1 MPERG
6 AGPVL
11 ILIPG
16 LLNDADLWRDQ
27 VAALS
32 SRFDVRVADITRGET
47 MAALV
52 DAVFALAE
60 GPVSVAGFSMGGYV
74 AQAMLKRSPERIT
87 RLALLDTA
95 FRPDTPE
102 RAAERA
108 HLTRLATASGKFL
121 GIGDRLLKTYL
132 APDHAADP
140 AMADRVK
147 AMTQRLGAE
156 VFIRQ
161 SGVVRE
167 DGEAVLRAYAGP
179 TLVLCGEVD
188 QITPLP
194 GHREM
199 AAMIPGAELVIAPGC
214 GHLTPIEA
222 PALVSEALNR
232 WMERV

>member
-1 MPERG
+1 MPRS
-6 AGPVL
+6 PL

-32 SRFDVRVADITRGET
+32 ERFEVRVADITRGET

-52 DAVFALAE
+52 DTVFALTE
-60 GPVSVAGFSMGGYV
+60 GPVSVAGFSLGGYV
-74 AQAMLKRSPERIT
+74 AQAMLMRHPERIA
-87 RLALLDTA
+87 RLALLDTG

-132 APDHAADP
+132 AAEHAANP
-140 AMADRVK
+140 EMAERVK

-161 SGVVRE
+161 SGLLRE
-167 DGEAVLRAYAGP
+167 DGESALRAFSGP
-179 TLVLCGEVD
+179 ALVLCGAVD
-188 QITPLP
+188 QITPP
-194 GHREM
+194 EGHREM
-199 AAMIPGAELVIAPGC
+199 AGLLANAELVIAPGC

-222 PALVSEALNR
+222 PELVSGALAH
-232 WMERV
+232 WMER

>member
-1 MPERG
+1 MSRSP
-6 AGPVL
+6 L

-16 LLNDADLWRDQ
+16 LLNDADLWRDPA
-27 VAALS
+27 AALS
-32 SRFDVRVADITRGET
+32 PRFDVRVADITRGET

-52 DAVFALAE
+52 ESVFALGD
-60 GPVSVAGFSMGGYV
+60 GPVCVAGFSLGGYV
-74 AQAMLKRSPERIT
+74 AQAMLMHRPERIE
-87 RLALLDTA
+87 RLALLDTG

-132 APDHAADP
+132 APDHAANP
-140 AMADRVK
+140 VMAERVK

-161 SGVVRE
+161 SGLMRE
-167 DGEAVLRAYAGP
+167 NGEAALRAFRGP
-179 TLVLCGEVD
+179 ALVLCGEVD
-188 QITPLP
+188 QITPP
-194 GHREM
+194 ESHREM
-199 AAMIPGAELVIAPGC
+199 AALIPKAELVIAPGC

-222 PALVSEALNR
+222 PELVSGALAR
-232 WMERV
+232 WMER